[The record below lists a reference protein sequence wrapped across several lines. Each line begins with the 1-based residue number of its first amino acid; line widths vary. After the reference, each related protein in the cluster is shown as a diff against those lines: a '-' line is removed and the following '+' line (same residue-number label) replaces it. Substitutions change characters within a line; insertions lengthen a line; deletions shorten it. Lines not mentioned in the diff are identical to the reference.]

1 MSSTPVFLAPADSLA
16 GNLVNLDGAEGR
28 HAAVVRRVQVGEAVT
43 LVDGD
48 GLRVDGE
55 VIDVHRDRVVVEVHV
70 RTTDPAPQPRLVV
83 VQALAKGDRGER
95 AVEAMTEVGV
105 DEIVPWS
112 ASRSI
117 TKWRD
122 GKPLEKW

>member
-1 MSSTPVFLAPADSLA
+1 MTAPVFLAPRDALDSD
-16 GNLVNLDGAEGR
+16 VIVLDGAEGR

-43 LVDGD
+43 LVDGE
-48 GLRVDGE
+48 GFRVEGE
-55 VIDVHRDRVVVEVHV
+55 VTEIHRDRVLVAAHS
-70 RTTDPAPQPRLVV
+70 RTTDPRPTPRLVV

-105 DEIVPWS
+105 DEIVPWA

-117 TKWRD
+117 V
-122 GKPLEKW
+122 